1 MRGFGP
7 WRHDFDQA
15 ALAMRGPVRDLRPM
29 IRAAFNLTLYVVI
42 ALLIL
47 ARCAS

>member
-1 MRGFGP
+1 
-7 WRHDFDQA
+7 
-15 ALAMRGPVRDLRPM
+15 M
-29 IRAAFNLTLYVVI
+29 IRAAGSLALYVVI

>member
-1 MRGFGP
+1 
-7 WRHDFDQA
+7 
-15 ALAMRGPVRDLRPM
+15 M

>member
-1 MRGFGP
+1 MRGY
-7 WRHDFDQA
+7 
-15 ALAMRGPVRDLRPM
+15 VRDLRWRGDVTM
-29 IRAAFNLTLYVVI
+29 IRAAFNLTFYVVI

>member
-1 MRGFGP
+1 
-7 WRHDFDQA
+7 
-15 ALAMRGPVRDLRPM
+15 M
-29 IRAAFNLTLYVVI
+29 IRAAASLALYVVI

>member
-1 MRGFGP
+1 VIRG
-7 WRHDFDQA
+7 
-15 ALAMRGPVRDLRPM
+15 
-29 IRAAFNLTLYVVI
+29 AFNLTLYVVI

>member
-1 MRGFGP
+1 
-7 WRHDFDQA
+7 
-15 ALAMRGPVRDLRPM
+15 VVSM

-42 ALLIL
+42 ALLTL